1 MTSADRFN
9 ATRFSRW
16 VNSHPG
22 RVFRLVAGFAWLAF
36 AVAFRDH
43 WWGVAAG
50 VWSFFPLGAGLFD
63 VCWISAAL
71 GGPLAGRTIR
81 AGQGRV
87 TSAVRV
93 SPLG

>member
-16 VNSHPG
+16 INSHRG
-22 RVFRLVAGFAWLAF
+22 RVFRLVAGLAWLGF

-50 VWSFFPLGAGLFD
+50 VWSFFPLSAGLFD
-63 VCWISAAL
+63 VCWVSAAL
-71 GGPLAGRTIR
+71 GGPLAGRSIR
-81 AGQGRV
+81 AAQVQATPRV
-87 TSAVRV
+87 R
-93 SPLG
+93 PLG